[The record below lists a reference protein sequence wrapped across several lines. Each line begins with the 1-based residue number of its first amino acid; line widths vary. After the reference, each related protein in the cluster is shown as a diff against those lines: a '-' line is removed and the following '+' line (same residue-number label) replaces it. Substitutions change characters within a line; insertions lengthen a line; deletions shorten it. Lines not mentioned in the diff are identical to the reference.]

1 MFPLRYGYAKFQ
13 LLIPILYGKFAFVY
27 DTFVWYFCY
36 VSVTFIVFSFTFYVW
51 VFTFVRFTL
60 AFYVGYVLNSFTR
73 LISRDL
79 DRLDPNLPF

>member
-1 MFPLRYGYAKFQ
+1 M
-13 LLIPILYGKFAFVY
+13 
-27 DTFVWYFCY
+27 
-36 VSVTFIVFSFTFYVW
+36 SVTFIVFSFTFYVW